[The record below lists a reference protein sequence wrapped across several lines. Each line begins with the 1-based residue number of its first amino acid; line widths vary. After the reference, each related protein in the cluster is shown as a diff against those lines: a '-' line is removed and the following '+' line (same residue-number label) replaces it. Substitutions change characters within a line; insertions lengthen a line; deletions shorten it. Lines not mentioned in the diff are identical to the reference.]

1 MSKESIHAHIET
13 LREELQNMALD
24 IWAHPEAGFQEG
36 HASTVQKEFLRRLGA
51 KITSPIDMLDTAFV
65 AEYGEGKP
73 VIGFLGEFDALPGLS
88 QKAGLNHREPLEDG
102 AYGHG
107 CGHNLLGTGSVAA
120 FAGLMLTMK
129 EEGLPGT
136 IRYYGCPAEEIYSGK
151 SFMARAGVFD
161 DLDCCLSWHPSGE
174 DGVGYSNNTALTTME
189 FHFTGVEAH
198 AAANPHLGR
207 SALDAVE
214 LMNVGCNY
222 LREHIIPAARVAYI
236 ITDGGKAVNVVPGKA
251 SSQYAIRAPQV
262 DQMNDITRRLIDV
275 AKGAALMTG
284 TTMEYEVM
292 SIYHNRQPNY
302 TISDL
307 VYENLARCPWPEYTQ
322 EELDLFNDLSATY
335 PQSLVEN
342 RCKFHGAT
350 VDELWNNM
358 LRRPLRRGNK
368 SITVGGSTDV
378 GDVSWITPTVNLT
391 VTCCPV
397 MVDGHS
403 WQGCA
408 AYGSTAGAKG
418 MTRAGQV
425 MAWSA
430 YDLLTDRQD
439 VLEKAKQELEQD
451 REGHAYT
458 PIPEAMTPSYDGR

>member
-1 MSKESIHAHIET
+1 MGKERIDFYIEKHRAA
-13 LREELQNMALD
+13 LEAMALD
-24 IWAHPEAGFQEG
+24 IWAHPEGGFQEKRT
-36 HASTVQKEFLRRLGA
+36 AQIQADYLRELGA
-51 KITSPIDMLDTAFV
+51 KISFPVACAPTALV
-65 AEYGEGKP
+65 AEYGQGKP
-73 VIGFLGEFDALPGLS
+73 VIGFLGELDALPGQS
-88 QKAGLNHREPLEDG
+88 QKVCAHQEPLEEG
-102 AYGHG
+102 AYGHA
-107 CGHNLLGTGSVAA
+107 CGHNLLGVGSLAGFAA
-120 FAGLMLTMK
+120 LMEVMR
-129 EEGLPGT
+129 EENIPGT
-136 IRYYGCPAEEIYSGK
+136 IRYYGCPAEESFGGK
-151 SFMARAGVFD
+151 TFMAREGLFD
-161 DLDCCLSWHPSGE
+161 DVDCCMNWHPSG
-174 DGVGYSNNTALTTME
+174 DDAVALTQSSAFELLE

-214 LMNVGCNY
+214 LMNVGANY
-222 LREHIIPAARVAYI
+222 LREHIISAARLHYF

-251 SSQYAIRAPQV
+251 SVRYAVRAPQIYQLQEIV
-262 DQMNDITRRLIDV
+262 TRLIDV

-284 TTMEYEVM
+284 TTMAYEVM
-292 SIYHNRQPNY
+292 SIYHNRLPNY
-302 TISDL
+302 TLSDL

-335 PQSLVEN
+335 SQSLVEN

-358 LRRPLRRGNK
+358 LRRPLRRGKK